1 MYCGNCGAQ
10 NPDGAAH
17 CGNCGA
23 PLNTGAQG
31 GAVAASAKKN
41 RNIGIAITVGLVVVV
56 VAAVLIII
64 FAVGGGSPKSVAEDM
79 LEALFDGD
87 LDKIVKMVPDE
98 LIKGI
103 AKEEDMT
110 TREAREELSDMLE
123 DELDGVSDYISMM
136 DVSVKATGEDDY
148 DSDELDDVKDDYAD
162 YDVKVKSAKTVEVKV
177 SMEFL
182 GQKQTEELDV
192 PVVKIG
198 GDWYVDFINLDKV
211 F

>member
-123 DELDGVSDYISMM
+123 DEFDGVFDYISMM